1 MKERKNIS
9 FHGLLDLN
17 VLISKNNKIQRNP
30 IINIRGL
37 PFDELEKNE
46 IIYELEDK
54 FFDVCS
60 NINLNNKKS
69 EKLLIDEL
77 KSQLRKVIFNRC
89 NKKPFMNINFIK
101 I

>member
-1 MKERKNIS
+1 MCVAIS
-9 FHGLLDLN
+9 
-17 VLISKNNKIQRNP
+17 
-30 IINIRGL
+30 
-37 PFDELEKNE
+37 
-46 IIYELEDK
+46 
-54 FFDVCS
+54 
-60 NINLNNKKS
+60 NLNNKKS

>member
-1 MKERKNIS
+1 MR
-9 FHGLLDLN
+9 L
-17 VLISKNNKIQRNP
+17 
-30 IINIRGL
+30 
-37 PFDELEKNE
+37 
-46 IIYELEDK
+46 YELEDK

>member
-1 MKERKNIS
+1 M
-9 FHGLLDLN
+9 
-17 VLISKNNKIQRNP
+17 
-30 IINIRGL
+30 
-37 PFDELEKNE
+37 PFDDLEKNE

-77 KSQLRKVIFNRC
+77 KSQLRKVIINRC